1 MKKNYLTSFIVL
13 LGSVAILNAA
23 TTPQQGNKNDVKGSK
38 TNVASVN
45 NQELKQTAGSSASHL
60 VMKNISS
67 SNTTNFVC
75 SPTIFTDNFDGLND
89 TSSLQARGYKTYFR
103 GGGVPGTSPTWFNG
117 NPLVFSAFNGPA
129 DGYVGSNFNS
139 VTGANNIDNGLIL
152 PALNVSV
159 GDFVSFYSQSPAG
172 STIPDSIKVMYSPA
186 GDSVPEALTW
196 VLLGEFKVNVNGVW
210 EFKSFNIPTASATGR
225 IAIRYAVV
233 DGGPTGA
240 NSDYIGIDQLDVASP
255 TVDDAKLLAITSP
268 VSACVLSA
276 AESVSVSIVNV
287 GSDSLPSSF
296 DVAFSID
303 GGTPVVETA
312 SALVG
317 PGDTLLYTFTGTAD
331 LSVIGAHTVQA
342 YTLIGTDGN
351 QCNDSALITVSSFTP
366 DTPLTTLYSM
376 GFELTEDFSDW
387 VVEDGNADA
396 TFWDPIDVNPHSGTF
411 CMRKP
416 GSGSPDNDWL
426 FTSCLSMTGGASYTL
441 DYWYKV
447 FELTTPCEM
456 EAFIGSAQNAASMTQ
471 LLISNPIPTDTIYQ
485 HAINV
490 FTVPNNGTYSIG
502 FHAFSAAGSSSIRLD
517 DINLD
522 DGTFIGINK
531 VENSVVNV
539 YPNPTIGFFA
549 LHSPATVKDAT
560 VEVFDMNG
568 QLVYSNHVGLLSHLT
583 VDLSKYSNG
592 VYNVRVTSNT
602 TVENHRVVV
611 NK

>member
-1 MKKNYLTSFIVL
+1 
-13 LGSVAILNAA
+13 
-23 TTPQQGNKNDVKGSK
+23 
-38 TNVASVN
+38 
-45 NQELKQTAGSSASHL
+45 
-60 VMKNISS
+60 
-67 SNTTNFVC
+67 
-75 SPTIFTDNFDGLND
+75 
-89 TSSLQARGYKTYFR
+89 
-103 GGGVPGTSPTWFNG
+103 
-117 NPLVFSAFNGPA
+117 
-129 DGYVGSNFNS
+129 
-139 VTGANNIDNGLIL
+139 
-152 PALNVSV
+152 
-159 GDFVSFYSQSPAG
+159 
-172 STIPDSIKVMYSPA
+172 MYSDA
-186 GDSVPEALTW
+186 GDSVPEGLTW
-196 VLLGEFKVNVNGVW
+196 VMLGEFGVNINGVW
-210 EFKSFNIPTASATGR
+210 EFKSFTIPTAGATGR
-225 IAIRYAVV
+225 IAIRYAVI
-233 DGGPTGA
+233 DGGPAGA

-255 TVDDAKLLAITSP
+255 LLIDAKMLDITSP
-268 VSACVLSA
+268 ASACVLSA
-276 AESVSVSIVNV
+276 AESVSVRIVNA
-287 GSDSLPSSF
+287 GTDSLPASF
-296 DVAFSID
+296 DLAFSID

-312 SALVG
+312 SALAG
-317 PGDTLLYTFTGTAD
+317 PGDTILYTFAATAD
-331 LSVIGAHTVQA
+331 LSVVGAHTVQA
-342 YTLIGTDGN
+342 FTLIGADGN
-351 QCNDSALITVSSFTP
+351 NCNDSALITVSSFTP

-376 GFELTEDFSDW
+376 GFELTEDFSNW

-396 TFWDPIDVNPHSGTF
+396 VAWDTVSVNPHSGTF
-411 CMRKP
+411 CMRKA

-426 FTSCLSMTGGASYTL
+426 FTGCLDMTGGASYTL

-471 LLISNPIPTDTIYQ
+471 LLISNPIPADTTYQ
-485 HAINV
+485 HAIIV

-502 FHAFSAAGSSSIRLD
+502 FHAFDAAGSSSIRLD

-602 TVENHRVVV
+602 NVENHRVVV